1 MQEVSE
7 QPWLYFKL
15 YFPLILSGP
24 YGITPSADLEKIM
37 LNREE
42 DQQMAME
49 AVSDILPVIY
59 AILEEAVAFYFSDA
73 Y

>member
-1 MQEVSE
+1 
-7 QPWLYFKL
+7 
-15 YFPLILSGP
+15 
-24 YGITPSADLEKIM
+24 M